1 MIIQEIAF
9 TGFIFFYVE
18 VVLIIASAIKMIVK
32 DILFSMFLFT
42 INIYFKEVIDLVSF
56 LLTSSQICL
65 TNFATDPS
73 FLTRL
78 ETYSFKQDF

>member
-32 DILFSMFLFT
+32 DNLFSMFLFT

-65 TNFATDPS
+65 TNFAIDPS